1 MKSPEETTFTVFF
14 MVLTNMIGRDLQ
26 KLSSNRHS
34 ILDKTMLETQSFG
47 YDDSDS
53 DSYLSEAKNLDSEFL
68 KTMPSSS
75 SLSVG
80 TTDSSP
86 RNRFRDSPN
95 ISKVEEAKATASAQ
109 LDLAFEMLD
118 IMRERKLSAR
128 SVVYKC
134 LIDACGRCGDT
145 DRATKLVNRM
155 HDDGI
160 VADGVVYSCLVA
172 AFSAESSWRK
182 VSGKRDLPGEYMQM
196 FILYI

>member
-1 MKSPEETTFTVFF
+1 
-14 MVLTNMIGRDLQ
+14 MVLTNIIGRDLQ
-26 KLSSNRHS
+26 KLSSNKHS
-34 ILDKTMLETQSFG
+34 ILDQTILEPQNIGHFAYG
-47 YDDSDS
+47 DSDS
-53 DSYLSEAKNLDSEFL
+53 ESNVPEARNLNSEFL
-68 KTMPSSS
+68 KTMPSSTS
-75 SLSVG
+75 SMSLP

-86 RNRFRDSPN
+86 RNRFRDP
-95 ISKVEEAKATASAQ
+95 IYFSKLEEAKASASAQ

-118 IMRERKLSAR
+118 IMKGRQLTAR

-172 AFSAESSWRK
+172 AFSAESSWRR
-182 VSGKRDLPGEYMQM
+182 VSGNTDLPGEY
-196 FILYI
+196 LYLHAHIVKEN